1 MLTRLQ
7 DIFDWLVDGAPEA
20 RTPMDVLARMNPA
33 LVAAGVPID
42 RCETFVRTLHPHIAG
57 RSFLWTPGAPVSV
70 IERTFAY
77 LQSEEFQASVVG
89 DVFRTGKKVRLKLG
103 DSACPHLKVL
113 ATEGYTAL
121 IAVPLT
127 FKSGQ
132 VHAITFATRRPAG
145 FSDDDERAIL
155 HVVRPLARIGEIL
168 ALARTATNLLNTY
181 VGRNAGEQILAGQV
195 QRGDTTLIPAVI
207 FFSDL
212 RGFTS
217 MSTTMEPGEI
227 IAVLNDLF
235 ECQVPALEKHGGE
248 VLKFIG
254 DGMLALF
261 PFAADGHDAGS
272 ACDRALD
279 AVTESHKSLAA
290 LNERRAAKGQTPVR
304 FGVGLHLG
312 EVAYGNIGG
321 AGRLDFTCIG
331 AAVNFASRIE
341 SLSSKFGR
349 DVVTSEKF
357 ASMTTRPM
365 QRVGEAEVKGVAGA
379 VAVFAPL

>member
-1 MLTRLQ
+1 MLSRLQ
-7 DIFDWLVDGAPEA
+7 TVFDWLVDGAPDA
-20 RTPMDVLARMNPA
+20 KTPMDVIARMNPA
-33 LVAAGVPID
+33 LVDAGVPVE
-42 RCETFVRTLHPHIAG
+42 RCEAFVRTLHPHIAG

-70 IERTFAY
+70 IERTFSY
-77 LQSEEFQASVVG
+77 LNSDEFQRGVVG
-89 DVFRTGKKVRLKLG
+89 EVFRSGKVSHIKDGG
-103 DSACPHLKVL
+103 DGFTSLL
-113 ATEGYTAL
+113 AA
-121 IAVPLT
+121 PLL

-132 VHAITFATRRPAG
+132 VHAVTFGTRQPGG
-145 FSDDDERAIL
+145 FSDDDVNGIL
-155 HVVRPLARIGEIL
+155 HVVRPLARVGEIL

-227 IAVLNDLF
+227 IKVLNDLF
-235 ECQVPALEKHGGE
+235 ECQVPAIEKHGGE
-248 VLKFIG
+248 VLKFMG
-254 DGMLALF
+254 DGLLAIF
-261 PFAADGHDAGS
+261 PFAPDGAGAAS

-279 AVTESHKSLAA
+279 AVSESHKSLAV
-290 LNERRAAKGQTPVR
+290 LNERRAAKEQAPVR
-304 FGVGLHLG
+304 FGVGLHVG

-331 AAVNFASRIE
+331 AAVNLASRIE
-341 SLSSKFGR
+341 GLTSKLGR

-357 ASMTTRPM
+357 ATMTTRKM
-365 QRVGEAEVKGVAGA
+365 DRVGEAELKGVAGA
-379 VAVFAPL
+379 VAVFAPSTLK